1 VSRPTTPGQAR
12 GRLDVL
18 VVDDSAV
25 VRQLVT
31 ALLARQPGVEV
42 RAAPDPVVALEKMR
56 ARRPDVLLL
65 DLEMPRMN
73 GLAFLRAVMDAD
85 PLPVVVF
92 SGLTRRGTES
102 ALEALRLGAVEVLAK
117 PGADEGFA
125 GTAVHLVRAV
135 REAAAA
141 RPGRQG
147 TGDRGQGTA
156 GTGSPA
162 PARASSAPASTTAAA
177 SEPARSPRLVVV
189 GASMGGPEALHT
201 LLAALPAQAPGIVVA
216 QHMPGGFTAAF
227 ARSLDARCRLEVREA
242 VDGDAVRPG
251 VVLVAPGSGHVRV
264 RGAPGRWT
272 VEVEHAAHLSGCR
285 PSVDAL
291 FHSAARAAGSHAL
304 GVLLTGMGSDGAEGL
319 LALRRAGAVTLAQDE
334 ATSVVYGMPAAAA
347 SLGAAGEILPLPQ
360 IAAAVLRHA
369 GRARPARPPAATH
382 P

>member
-1 VSRPTTPGQAR
+1 VSGR
-12 GRLDVL
+12 RLDVL

-31 ALLARQPGVEV
+31 ALLARQPGVDV
-42 RAAPDPVVALEKMR
+42 RAAPDPVVAMEKMR
-56 ARRPDVLLL
+56 GRRPDVVLL

-117 PGADEGFA
+117 PDAGEGFA
-125 GTAVHLVRAV
+125 GAAVHLVRAV

-141 RPGRQG
+141 RPRRAEG

-156 GTGSPA
+156 GTRS
-162 PARASSAPASTTAAA
+162 RAVACAA
-177 SEPARSPRLVVV
+177 SGSAATAPSTASAESGRLVVI

-201 LLAALPAQAPGIVVA
+201 LLAGMPQESPGMVVA

-242 VDGDAVRPG
+242 ADGDAVRPG
-251 VVLVAPGSGHVRV
+251 VVLVAPGSGHVRI

-272 VEVEHAAHLSGCR
+272 VEVERGPHLSGCR

-291 FHSAARAAGSHAL
+291 FHSAATAAGSDAL
-304 GVLLTGMGSDGAEGL
+304 GVLLTGMGNDGAEGL
-319 LALRRAGAVTLAQDE
+319 LALRRAGAVTVAQDE
-334 ATSVVYGMPAAAA
+334 ATSVVYGMPGAAAA
-347 SLGAAGEILPLPQ
+347 LGAANEILPLQQ
-360 IAAAVLRHA
+360 IGAAILRHA
-369 GRARPARPPAATH
+369 RRVPRSSRHHATALT
-382 P
+382 

>member
-1 VSRPTTPGQAR
+1 MSAAPGPAR
-12 GRLDVL
+12 RRLDVL

-56 ARRPDVLLL
+56 GRRPDVVLL

-117 PGADEGFA
+117 PDAGEGFA
-125 GTAVHLVRAV
+125 GMAVHLVRAV

-141 RPGRQG
+141 RPKRQG

-156 GTGSPA
+156 GT
-162 PARASSAPASTTAAA
+162 PARVAAHP
-177 SEPARSPRLVVV
+177 SEPAQAAPRAEAGHAHRLVVI

-201 LLAALPAQAPGIVVA
+201 LLAGLPAEAPGMVVA
-216 QHMPGGFTAAF
+216 QHMPAGFTGAF
-227 ARSLDARCRLEVREA
+227 AHSLDARCRLEVREA
-242 VDGDAVRPG
+242 ADGDAVRPG
-251 VVLVAPGSGHVRV
+251 LVLVAPGSGHVRI

-272 VEVEHAAHLSGCR
+272 VAVERGPHLSGCR

-291 FHSAARAAGSHAL
+291 FHSAAATAGSAAV
-304 GVLLTGMGSDGAEGL
+304 GVLLTGMGSDGAQGL

-347 SLGAAGEILPLPQ
+347 SLGAAAEILPLRE
-360 IAAAVLRHA
+360 IGASLLRHA
-369 GRARPARPPAATH
+369 RRPARIPRPAASLST
-382 P
+382 

>member
-1 VSRPTTPGQAR
+1 MSRSAPPGTAR
-12 GRLDVL
+12 ARLDVL

-31 ALLARQPGVEV
+31 TLLARQPGVDV

-56 ARRPDVLLL
+56 GRRPDVVLL

-125 GTAVHLVRAV
+125 GAAVHLVRAV

-141 RPGRQG
+141 RPRRVVDAERQG

-156 GTGSPA
+156 GTRA
-162 PARASSAPASTTAAA
+162 PAAAPG
-177 SEPARSPRLVVV
+177 PAGSPRLVVV

-201 LLAALPAQAPGIVVA
+201 LLAGLPEESPGMVVA
-216 QHMPGGFTAAF
+216 QHMPEGFTAAF

-242 VDGDAVRPG
+242 VDGDAVCPG
-251 VVLVAPGSGHVRV
+251 VVLVVPGSGHVRI

-272 VEVEHAAHLSGCR
+272 VAVERGAHLSGCR
-285 PSVDAL
+285 PSVDVL
-291 FHSAARAAGSHAL
+291 FHSAAAAAGSGAL
-304 GVLLTGMGSDGAEGL
+304 GVLLTGMGSDGAQGL
-319 LALRRAGAVTLAQDE
+319 LALHHAGAVTLAQDE

-347 SLGAAGEILPLPQ
+347 ALGAAGEILPLQQ
-360 IAAAVLRHA
+360 IAPAILRHA
-369 GRARPARPPAATH
+369 GRPPRLRSVA